1 MSNLNI
7 YKFSYDESETIY
19 NDLINMNKEEYEFI
33 KSFITTKKDSPK
45 NKRELLKVINKC
57 YKAILGDNIFL
68 EPIRKQQRAEGNKKY
83 NYNIINFNDEYFE
96 KFLKLF
102 KYSLTADNNK
112 RDVKNYDE
120 YIINSLD
127 KI

>member
-1 MSNLNI
+1 M
-7 YKFSYDESETIY
+7 
-19 NDLINMNKEEYEFI
+19 
-33 KSFITTKKDSPK
+33 
-45 NKRELLKVINKC
+45 
-57 YKAILGDNIFL
+57 GDNIFL
-68 EPIRKQQRAEGNKKY
+68 GAIRKQQRTEGNKKY

>member
-33 KSFITTKKDSPK
+33 KSFITTKKDAPK

-57 YKAILGDNIFL
+57 YKTILGDNIFL
-68 EPIRKQQRAEGNKKY
+68 EPVRKQQRAEGNKNI
-83 NYNIINFNDEYFE
+83 NYNIINFNNEYFE
-96 KFLKLF
+96 KLLKLF
-102 KYSLTADNNK
+102 KYSLTANNNK
-112 RDVKNYDE
+112 RDIKNYDE
-120 YIINSLD
+120 YIINLLD